1 MKKFLSVFLV
11 GCLLFLLP
19 AATWASS
26 EPTYESEQGQAMIKA
41 PSASKNSS
49 ADAPEDDSDFSDS
62 EESTEG
68 TISSSDSSSGMD
80 WSAANTASTPSSTSR
95 EFTVCIDPGHQGSW
109 VDMSA
114 QEPMAPGSSQ
124 TKNKATTGTSGNY
137 SKVPEYEVNLEVS
150 LVLQKELT
158 SRGYKVVMTRED
170 NDKAISNKERA
181 EFATESGADIT
192 VRIHAN
198 SDNSA
203 SAAGALTMAPTSSN
217 QYLDKDLIEKSN
229 TLASCIID
237 SYCNATGLAN
247 KGVISADNMT
257 GTNWSTVPVAILEMG
272 FMSNQNDD
280 LYITNSANHETM
292 AKGIADGIDAYFN
305 TVYPDITAVGEHLS
319 DLTESLEK
327 NYTDPLEAKGETWAI
342 AAMDLK
348 TQDYST
354 VNAEQSMQSA
364 SVIKAFIMAAVYD
377 KLVYP
382 DEGTTV
388 SSDYESTLKPLL
400 TSMITVSDN
409 DSANELVRK
418 LGGGDFQAGASV
430 VNGFC
435 QERGYMTTHL
445 GREFLATDPADDNY
459 TSASD
464 CCRLL
469 SDIYNSSLVNADA
482 SADMLALLTSQ
493 TKTSKIPAGV
503 PSGTAT
509 ANKTGELADSGKL
522 GVVENDI
529 SIVFDK
535 DHPYVLCVLSNNIQN
550 NTSAQDTIK
559 KISADVYTYMTT
571 KQK

>member
-1 MKKFLSVFLV
+1 MRKFLSVFLA
-11 GCLLFLLP
+11 GCLLLLLP
-19 AATWASS
+19 ATVWASQ
-26 EPTYESEQGQAMIKA
+26 ETTYESEQGQAMIKA
-41 PSASKNSS
+41 PSSASGDSASDKTDDTDLS
-49 ADAPEDDSDFSDS
+49 ADDD
-62 EESTEG
+62 EG
-68 TISSSDSSSGMD
+68 TLSSSGSSSGMD
-80 WSAANTASTPSSTSR
+80 WSAANTAETSSSSSR
-95 EFTVCIDPGHQGSW
+95 QFTVCIDPGHQGNW

-114 QEPMAPGSSQ
+114 QEPVAPGSSQ

-203 SAAGALTMAPTSSN
+203 SASGALTMAPTTSN

-305 TVYPDITAVGEHLS
+305 TVEPDVTALGEHLA
-319 DLTESLEK
+319 DLTSQLEK
-327 NYTDPLEAKGETWAI
+327 TYTDPLEQNGELWAI

-348 TQDYST
+348 TQAYST

-382 DEGTTV
+382 DEGNTV

-409 DSANELVRK
+409 DSANELVRR
-418 LGGGDFQAGASV
+418 LGGGDFQAGAAV
-430 VNGFC
+430 VNEFC
-435 QERGYMTTHL
+435 QERNYTSTHL
-445 GREFLATDPADDNY
+445 GREFLASDPADDNY

-469 SDIYNSSLVNADA
+469 SEIYNNSLVNADA
-482 SADMLALLTSQ
+482 SAEMLALLQAQ

-503 PSGTAT
+503 PSGVAT
-509 ANKTGELADSGKL
+509 ANKTGELSDSDKL

-529 SIVFDK
+529 AIVFDK
-535 DHPYVLCVLSNNIQN
+535 NHPYVLCVLSNNIKN
-550 NTSAQDTIK
+550 NTSAQETIK
-559 KISADVYTYMTT
+559 KISSDVYTYMTT

>member
-1 MKKFLSVFLV
+1 MKKFLSVFLT
-11 GCLLFLLP
+11 GCLLLLLP
-19 AATWASS
+19 GTVWASQ
-26 EPTYESEQGQAMIKA
+26 ETNYESEQGQAMIKA
-41 PSASKNSS
+41 PSASSPDTS
-49 ADAPEDDSDFSDS
+49 TDSDDADFSDS
-62 EESTEG
+62 EDNDDG
-68 TISSSDSSSGMD
+68 TLSSSGSSSGMD
-80 WSAANTASTPSSTSR
+80 WSAANTASTPSTSSR
-95 EFTVCIDPGHQGSW
+95 QFTVCIDPGHQGSW

-181 EFATESGADIT
+181 EFATEAGADIT

-217 QYLDKDLIEKSN
+217 QYLDKDIIEKSN

-257 GTNWSTVPVAILEMG
+257 GTNWSTIPVAILEMG
-272 FMSNQNDD
+272 FMSNQSDD

-305 TVYPDITAVGEHLS
+305 TVEPDVTAVGEHLA
-319 DLTESLEK
+319 DLTDSLEK
-327 NYTDPLEAKGETWAI
+327 NYTDPLEQKGELWAI

-348 TQDYST
+348 TQAYST

-382 DEGTTV
+382 NEGTTV

-418 LGGGDFQAGASV
+418 LGGGDFQAGAAI
-430 VNGFC
+430 VNEFC
-435 QERGYMTTHL
+435 QERNYTSTHL
-445 GREFLATDPADDNY
+445 GREFLATDPTDDNY
-459 TSASD
+459 TNASD

-469 SDIYNSSLVNADA
+469 SEIYNSSLVNADA
-482 SADMLALLTSQ
+482 SAEMLSLLQAQ
-493 TKTSKIPAGV
+493 TKTEKIPAGV
-503 PSGTAT
+503 PSGVAT
-509 ANKTGELADSGKL
+509 ANKTGELADSDKL

-529 SIVFDK
+529 AIVFDEN
-535 DHPYVLCVLSNNIQN
+535 HPYVLCVLSNNIQN

>member
-1 MKKFLSVFLV
+1 MRKFLSLFLT
-11 GCLLFLLP
+11 GCLLLLLP
-19 AATWASS
+19 ATVWASQ
-26 EPTYESEQGQAMIKA
+26 ETTYESEQGQAMIKA
-41 PSASKNSS
+41 PSSSS
-49 ADAPEDDSDFSDS
+49 ADTSTDSDS
-62 EESTEG
+62 EEFTDSDEET
-68 TISSSDSSSGMD
+68 SDSSNSSSGID
-80 WSAANTASTPSSTSR
+80 WSAANTAVTSSASSGQY
-95 EFTVCIDPGHQGSW
+95 TVCIDPGHQGNW
-109 VDMSA
+109 VDMSV

-124 TKNKATTGTSGNY
+124 TKNKATTGTTGNF

-150 LVLQKELT
+150 LVLKKELT

-217 QYLDKDLIEKSN
+217 QYLDNDIIEKSN

-305 TVYPDITAVGEHLS
+305 TVSPDITAVGEHLA
-319 DLTESLEK
+319 DLTETLEK
-327 NYTDPLEAKGETWAI
+327 NYTDSLESNGETWAI
-342 AAMDLK
+342 AAMDLT
-348 TQDYST
+348 TQAYST
-354 VNAEQSMQSA
+354 IHAEKQMQSA
-364 SVIKAFIMAAVYD
+364 SVIKAFIMAAVY
-377 KLVYP
+377 KNLVYP
-382 DEGTTV
+382 DNSTTV
-388 SSDYESTLKPLL
+388 SADYETTLKPLL

-418 LGGGDFQAGASV
+418 LGNGDFSAGAAA
-430 VNGFC
+430 VNTFC
-435 QERGYMTTHL
+435 EERGYTSTHL
-445 GREFLATDPADDNY
+445 GREFLAADPTDDNY

-469 SDIYNSSLVNADA
+469 SEIYSSTLVNADA
-482 SADMLALLTSQ
+482 SADMLALLSGQ
-493 TKTSKIPAGV
+493 TKTSKIPAGI
-503 PSGTAT
+503 PSGVAT

-529 SIVFDK
+529 AIILDK
-535 DHPYVLCVLSNNIQN
+535 EHPYVLCVLSNNIQN

-559 KISADVYTYMTT
+559 KISADVYNYMTT
-571 KQK
+571 EQK

>member
-1 MKKFLSVFLV
+1 MRKFLSVFLT
-11 GCLLFLLP
+11 GCLLLLLP
-19 AATWASS
+19 ATVWASQ
-26 EPTYESEQGQAMIKA
+26 ETTYESEQGQAMIKA
-41 PSASKNSS
+41 PSSASGDSSS
-49 ADAPEDDSDFSDS
+49 AETDDSNFSSGDD
-62 EESTEG
+62 EG
-68 TISSSDSSSGMD
+68 TLSSSDSSSGMD
-80 WSAANTASTPSSTSR
+80 WSAANTASTPSTSSKQ
-95 EFTVCIDPGHQGSW
+95 FTVCIDPGHQGSW

-181 EFATESGADIT
+181 EFATEAGADIT

-217 QYLDKDLIEKSN
+217 QYLDKDIIEKSN

-257 GTNWSTVPVAILEMG
+257 GTNWSTIPVAILEMG
-272 FMSNQNDD
+272 FMSNQSDD

-305 TVYPDITAVGEHLS
+305 TVEPDVTAVGEHLA
-319 DLTESLEK
+319 DLTNSLEK
-327 NYTDPLEAKGETWAI
+327 NYTDPLEQKGELWAI

-348 TQDYST
+348 TQAYST

-382 DEGTTV
+382 NEGTTV

-418 LGGGDFQAGASV
+418 LGGGDFQAGAAI
-430 VNGFC
+430 VNEFC
-435 QERGYMTTHL
+435 QERNYTSTHL
-445 GREFLATDPADDNY
+445 GREFLATDPTDDNY
-459 TSASD
+459 TNASD

-469 SDIYNSSLVNADA
+469 SEIYNSSLVNADA
-482 SADMLALLTSQ
+482 SAEMLSLLQAQ
-493 TKTSKIPAGV
+493 TKTEKIPAGV
-503 PSGTAT
+503 PSGVAT
-509 ANKTGELADSGKL
+509 ANKTGELADSDKL

-529 SIVFDK
+529 AIVFDEN
-535 DHPYVLCVLSNNIQN
+535 HPYVLCVLSNNIQN